1 MARTTTVALGPH
13 YENFIQSTISSG
25 RFNNTSE
32 VVRAALR
39 LLEDEEARLA
49 ALRAAIDEGESSP
62 DVVDF
67 DRKSFLA
74 ELKAKHR

>member
-25 RFNNTSE
+25 RFNNASE

-39 LLEDEEARLA
+39 LLEDDEARWA
-49 ALRAAIDEGESSP
+49 ALRAAIDEGESSL
-62 DVVDF
+62 DVIDF
-67 DRKSFLA
+67 DRNSFLA

>member
-39 LLEDEEARLA
+39 LLEDDEVRWA

-62 DVVDF
+62 DVIDF
-67 DRKSFLA
+67 DRNSFLA